1 MRSLL
6 IKNSRKAQM
15 EMTMGTLVTIVL
27 LTMALI
33 LGGYFVRQIFSGAT
47 TSIEGIDQAVKN
59 EINKL
64 FSDDDTRKIVVYPP
78 TRQIIIKKGT
88 DNLGFGFSIRNV
100 QESNDKFS
108 YEISA
113 VELSCSD
120 NFRLAKADDLIVLG
134 KSRSNIELPPGSVM
148 DQPMFVRFDVP
159 ETTPP
164 CNIRYQIQ
172 LYHEGKTP
180 YSPPVD
186 VDVEIKS
193 D

>member
-47 TSIEGIDQAVKN
+47 TSIEGIDQA
-59 EINKL
+59 
-64 FSDDDTRKIVVYPP
+64 
-78 TRQIIIKKGT
+78 
-88 DNLGFGFSIRNV
+88 
-100 QESNDKFS
+100 
-108 YEISA
+108 
-113 VELSCSD
+113 
-120 NFRLAKADDLIVLG
+120 
-134 KSRSNIELPPGSVM
+134 
-148 DQPMFVRFDVP
+148 MFVRFDVP

>member
-88 DNLGFGFSIRNV
+88 DNLGFGFSIRNI
-100 QESNDKFS
+100 QEVNDKFS

-134 KSRSNIELPPGSVM
+134 KSRSNIELPPGTVM

>member
-33 LGGYFVRQIFSGAT
+33 LGGYFVRQ
-47 TSIEGIDQAVKN
+47 
-59 EINKL
+59 L

-88 DNLGFGFSIRNV
+88 DNLGFGFSIRNI
-100 QESNDKFS
+100 QEVNDKFS

-134 KSRSNIELPPGSVM
+134 KFYNNVYIIFFTR
-148 DQPMFVRFDVP
+148 
-159 ETTPP
+159 
-164 CNIRYQIQ
+164 
-172 LYHEGKTP
+172 
-180 YSPPVD
+180 
-186 VDVEIKS
+186 IKI
-193 D
+193 

>member
-1 MRSLL
+1 
-6 IKNSRKAQM
+6 M

-88 DNLGFGFSIRNV
+88 DNLGFGFSIRNI
-100 QESNDKFS
+100 QEVNDKFS